1 MKKKILTLLVLLM
14 TAVTGAVAQY
24 ESHWPDFNKQ
34 DYADANSIVAAIK
47 IDDVIITADDPRWDA
62 LEVAFFVGD
71 ECRGSGTGDNSA
83 DYYLYN
89 GYVVDYGDPFPII
102 DGAAIC
108 YNTAGETV
116 SVKMYDHING
126 ILYEDCVVTLQGEPL
141 TIHTGEDHMEGWDDP
156 ENPVILSFTTPESEP
171 AESSVTVTEI
181 TKNQWQF
188 LMPAFDVEL
197 EVEYD
202 TELALNEVDDNAA
215 KLDEWN
221 GYEADVTLTRTL
233 AAGVWN
239 TLAAPFGIS
248 ATNYAT
254 LQQLLS
260 EQGGT
265 IAVKELT
272 STTLSGQT
280 LTLNFTDA
288 TQIEAGK
295 PYLVKVSK
303 ELNLATLPAQIDA
316 LSSPINP
323 FKGVIISKTAV
334 PVETS
339 YVNFIPTLGKTLVT
353 GPTGDEDNEDAV
365 LFLAA
370 GNTLKNPTVVNDP
383 EQQSSYLK
391 GFRAYFQLKDASNAR
406 SITLNLGD
414 ESTGIT
420 TTDFTDSTDK
430 AGAVYDL
437 QGRKVN
443 AAQKGVYIQNGKKTV
458 VK

>member
-1 MKKKILTLLVLLM
+1 MKKKNSIKRAQSQAGLSFAERKNFRPMAKILTLLVLLM
-14 TAVTGAVAQY
+14 TAVTGAWADTTVTFTASDLADGSSITKDGVTLTAYGQY
-24 ESHWPDFNKQ
+24 GINMNGVNGPGEFT
-34 DYADANSIVAAIK
+34 NSLGGNFTKIV
-47 IDDVIITADDPRWDA
+47 VTADGLPS
-62 LEVAFFVGD
+62 GD
-71 ECRGSGTGDNSA
+71 GWSAGTWTGSAS
-83 DYYLYN
+83 
-89 GYVVDYGDPFPII
+89 
-102 DGAAIC
+102 
-108 YNTAGETV
+108 
-116 SVKMYDHING
+116 SV
-126 ILYEDCVVTLQGEPL
+126 
-141 TIHTGEDHMEGWDDP
+141 
-156 ENPVILSFTTPESEP
+156 SFTGNIETYGGEFTIVCTLETPAAETP
-171 AESSVTVTEI
+171 AVTPTGN
-181 TKNQWQF
+181 KNEWTF
-188 LMPAFDVEL
+188 TMPDYDVEL

-260 EQGGT
+260 AQGGT

-303 ELNLATLPAQIDA
+303 ELDLATLPAQIDA

-353 GPTGDEDNEDAV
+353 GPAGNESSTDAV

-370 GNTLKNPTVVNDP
+370 NNTLKNPTVVNDP

-406 SITLNLGD
+406 SITLNIDG

-443 AAQKGVYIQNGKKTV
+443 AAQKGVYIQNGRKV
-458 VK
+458 VIK